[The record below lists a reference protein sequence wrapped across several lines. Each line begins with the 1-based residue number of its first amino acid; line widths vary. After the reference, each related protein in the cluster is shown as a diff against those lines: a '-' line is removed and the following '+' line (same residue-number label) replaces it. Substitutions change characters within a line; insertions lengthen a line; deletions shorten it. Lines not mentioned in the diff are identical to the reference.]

1 MNRQINKKRKVKY
14 YIITIAIFIFICIF
28 ISIFFLI
35 ILKLIQ
41 FIADGVFSAELN
53 NFLRQELS
61 KEGYSGLELRVVPP
75 ATEITILATRTADLI
90 GNQARKFVHD
100 CLIYFSLCFYLQFL
114 ICIYYYYYFLF
125 FNYFFPFLF

>member
-1 MNRQINKKRKVKY
+1 MYLKFENAN
-14 YIITIAIFIFICIF
+14 IF
-28 ISIFFLI
+28 
-35 ILKLIQ
+35 K

-90 GNQARKFVHD
+90 GNQARKFD
-100 CLIYFSLCFYLQFL
+100 LFIFELYCFSINNFYYLLIFYAIFL
-114 ICIYYYYYFLF
+114 IMNVDFKNLHLLF
-125 FNYFFPFLF
+125 KRDGNSHKMEFV